1 MNDDDSKNLGEELAA
16 AFEADLEVT
25 ENPVA
30 PAVDDAANPDDLAT
44 PPAPNGEEPKKDD
57 SEDPDKKNEESETP
71 PTDPSKPAEGD
82 PAAPQ
87 DPAAPVEEDQPKP
100 LTEDGVMRIINQTR
114 LQERNSEQEMRNTY
128 NDVMEAYYPDGLS
141 NVLVDQNTGKE
152 LRTPQDVVDASGGEL
167 SHEQAAQWLMNEQ
180 YKLDNSIKDIQR
192 QAAQIAET
200 TVTFKR
206 DATAALQKYEPLF
219 KAYPSLQPKVFDLM
233 MRQVKADEK
242 KGVILQAPDVMDLY
256 DTYLEPYQKAYEFAT
271 QQSAT
276 NPVASQQ
283 QPAAPAPTPSVND
296 RLDEGGD
303 GGQSPVDDPEDFA
316 QQVEKE
322 LAKPF

>member
-1 MNDDDSKNLGEELAA
+1 MNDDDNKNLGEELAA
-16 AFEADLEVT
+16 AFEADMDVT

-30 PAVDDAANPDDLAT
+30 PAVDDAANPEDPAT

-57 SEDPDKKNEESETP
+57 PENPDKKDEESETS
-71 PTDPSKPAEGD
+71 PTDPSKPKEEDPANPQA
-82 PAAPQ
+82 PAAPG
-87 DPAAPVEEDQPKP
+87 EEDQPKP
-100 LTEDGVMRIINQTR
+100 LTEDGVMRIINETR
-114 LQERNSEQEMRNTY
+114 LQERNSEQELRNTY
-128 NDVMEAYYPDGLS
+128 NDVMESYYPDGLS
-141 NVLVDQNTGKE
+141 NVLVDQNSGKE

-167 SHEQAAQWLMNEQ
+167 SHEQAAQWLLNEQ

-256 DTYLEPYQKAYEFAT
+256 DTYLEPYQKAYEFST
-271 QQSAT
+271 NKPAT
-276 NPVASQQ
+276 NPVNPE
-283 QPAAPAPTPSVND
+283 QPPAPAPTPSIND

-322 LAKPF
+322 LSKPF

>member
-1 MNDDDSKNLGEELAA
+1 MNDDDNKNLGEELAA

-30 PAVDDAANPDDLAT
+30 PAVDDAANPDDPAT

-57 SEDPDKKNEESETP
+57 SEDPDKKNEEPETP
-71 PTDPSKPAEGD
+71 PADPSKPAEGD
-82 PAAPQ
+82 PAASQ
-87 DPAAPVEEDQPKP
+87 DPAASVEEDQPKP
-100 LTEDGVMRIINQTR
+100 LTEDGVMRLLNEAR
-114 LQERNSEQEMRNTY
+114 VQERNSEQEMRNTY
-128 NDVMEAYYPDGLS
+128 NEVMEAYYPDGLS
-141 NVLVDQNTGKE
+141 NVLVDQNSGKE

-167 SHEQAAQWLMNEQ
+167 THEQAAQWLMNEQ

-233 MRQVKADEK
+233 MKQVKADEK
-242 KGVILQAPDVMDLY
+242 KGVILQAPDVMELY
-256 DTYLEPYQKAYEFAT
+256 DTYLEPYQKAYEFST
-271 QQSAT
+271 NRPAT
-276 NPVASQQ
+276 NPVNPEQ

>member
-1 MNDDDSKNLGEELAA
+1 MADQDKDFSEAIAN
-16 AFEADLEVT
+16 AFEDDAP

-30 PAVDDAANPDDLAT
+30 PAVDDATNPDPAT
-44 PPAPNGEEPKKDD
+44 PPADQPKVEEPKSD
-57 SEDPDKKNEESETP
+57 EPENPADPDKKNEEPETP
-71 PTDPSKPAEGD
+71 PADLSQQ
-82 PAAPQ
+82 PQ
-87 DPAAPVEEDQPKP
+87 DPNKAPENPETPPAPDEPKP
-100 LTEDGVMRIINQTR
+100 LTEEGVMRILNQTR
-114 LQERNSEQEMRNTY
+114 VEERNSEQELRNTY
-128 NDVMEAYYPDGLS
+128 NDVLEAYYPDGLS
-141 NVLVDQNTGKE
+141 NTLVDQTTGKQ
-152 LRTPQDVVDASGGEL
+152 LRTPQDVVDASGGEM
-167 SHEQAAQWLMNEQ
+167 SHEEAAQWLMNEQ
-180 YKLDNSIKDIQR
+180 YKLDNSIKDIQT
-192 QAAQIAET
+192 QAARIAET

-233 MRQVKADEK
+233 MKQVRADEK

-256 DTYLEPYQKAYEFAT
+256 DTYLEPYQKAYEFST

-276 NPVASQQ
+276 NPVAPQQ
-283 QPAAPAPTPSVND
+283 PAPTPTPGIND

-303 GGQSPVDDPEDFA
+303 GGESEVDNPDDFA